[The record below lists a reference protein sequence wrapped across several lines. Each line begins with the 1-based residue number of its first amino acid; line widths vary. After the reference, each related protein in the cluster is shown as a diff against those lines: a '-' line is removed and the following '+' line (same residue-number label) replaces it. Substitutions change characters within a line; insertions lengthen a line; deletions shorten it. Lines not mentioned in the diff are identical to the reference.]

1 MASKL
6 LLGYIYMTQN
16 GASQESLSSVDKEV
30 AGLIDSDLGR
40 QNSHIHLIAS
50 ENFASKAV
58 MEASGSILTNK
69 YSEGFPGRR
78 YYVGCEI
85 IDEIEQ
91 LAIDRACELFE
102 SDHANVQPHSGS
114 SANMAVYLS
123 LLEPGDTVLGMSLDQ
138 GGHLTHGSPVNFSG
152 RVYNF
157 IGYGLDK
164 DTELIDME
172 EVYRMAVENKPKL
185 IIAGYSSYSQS
196 LNYERFR
203 EIADEVGAYL
213 LVDAAHFIG
222 LVAGKVIENPTKY
235 AHVVTATTHKALRGP
250 RGGLILCKE
259 ELAKTID
266 KNIFPGAQ
274 GGPLNN
280 QIAAKAVCF
289 KEAMTEDY
297 KSYAQQ
303 ILNNAVA
310 LAESF
315 IGEGL
320 RVVSGGTENHI
331 VLVDTRS
338 VDDELTGKD
347 AGILLNNKGI
357 TLNRNAIPFDPRSPF
372 ITSGIRMGTP
382 AVTTCGMAEKEMNE
396 VGYLISEIL
405 KSRNDDKKLNELE
418 TKVRDIAKE
427 FQPYG

>member
-1 MASKL
+1 
-6 LLGYIYMTQN
+6 MTQN

-78 YYVGCEI
+78 YYEGCEI

-185 IIAGYSSYSQS
+185 IIVGYSSYSQS
-196 LNYERFR
+196 LDYKRFR

-222 LVAGKVIENPTKY
+222 LVAGKVVENPTKY

-382 AVTTCGMAEKEMNE
+382 AVTTCGMAEKEMIE

>member
-1 MASKL
+1 
-6 LLGYIYMTQN
+6 MTQK
-16 GASQESLSSVDKEV
+16 GASQESLSSVDTEI

-78 YYVGCEI
+78 YYEGCEVV
-85 IDEIEQ
+85 DEIEQ

-102 SDHANVQPHSGS
+102 ADHANVQPHSGS

-157 IGYGLDK
+157 VGYGLDQ
-164 DTELIDME
+164 DTELINME
-172 EVYRMAVENKPKL
+172 EVLKMAVENKPKL

-196 LNYERFR
+196 LNFEKFR

-222 LVAGKVIENPTKY
+222 LVAGKVVENPTKY
-235 AHVVTATTHKALRGP
+235 ADVVTATTHKALRGP

-259 ELAKTID
+259 DFAKTID

-274 GGPLNN
+274 GGAINN

-289 KEAMTEDY
+289 KEAMTREY
-297 KSYAQQ
+297 KDYAQQ

-310 LAESF
+310 LADSF
-315 IGEGL
+315 TSEGL

-347 AGILLNNKGI
+347 AGILLNDKGI

-382 AVTTCGMAEKEMNE
+382 AVTTCGMKEKEMKE
-396 VGYLISEIL
+396 VGHLISEIL
-405 KSRNDDKKLNELE
+405 KSRNDDSKLEELE
-418 TKVRDIAKE
+418 NKVRDIAKE

>member
-1 MASKL
+1 
-6 LLGYIYMTQN
+6 MTN
-16 GASQESLSSVDKEV
+16 KGASQNSLNGVDSEISE
-30 AGLIDSDLGR
+30 LISEDLKR

-78 YYVGCEI
+78 YYEGCEVV
-85 IDEIEQ
+85 DKIEQ

-102 SDHANVQPHSGS
+102 ADHANVQPHSGS

-152 RVYNF
+152 QVYNF
-157 IGYGLDK
+157 VGYGLNEE
-164 DTELIDME
+164 TELIDME
-172 EVYRMAVENKPKL
+172 AVYRTALEHKPKL

-196 LNYERFR
+196 LNFQKFR
-203 EIADEVGAYL
+203 EIADEVGANFM
-213 LVDAAHFIG
+213 VDAAHFIG
-222 LVAGKVIENPTKY
+222 LVAGKVVDNPARY
-235 AHVVTATTHKALRGP
+235 ADVVTATTHKALRGP
-250 RGGLILCKE
+250 RGGIILTKE
-259 ELAKTID
+259 EFAKSID
-266 KNIFPGAQ
+266 KNTFPGAQ
-274 GGPLNN
+274 GGALNN

-289 KEAMTEDY
+289 KEALTTEY
-297 KSYAQQ
+297 QEYAKQ
-303 ILNNAVA
+303 ILNNAKS
-310 LAESF
+310 LANSF
-315 IGEGL
+315 QDQGL
-320 RVVSGGTENHI
+320 RVVSGGTENHL

-338 VDDELTGKD
+338 VDKELTGKE
-347 AGILLNNKGI
+347 AGILLNEKGI

-382 AVTTCGMAEKEMNE
+382 AVTTCGMKEDE
-396 VGYLISEIL
+396 LTQVGYLISEIL
-405 KSRNDDKKLNELE
+405 KNRSDESKLNELE
-418 TKVRDIAKE
+418 EQVRSLAKS

>member
-1 MASKL
+1 
-6 LLGYIYMTQN
+6 MTN
-16 GASQESLSSVDKEV
+16 KGASQNPLIGVDSE
-30 AGLIDSDLGR
+30 ISDLISEDLTR
-40 QNSHIHLIAS
+40 QNTHIHLIAS

-78 YYVGCEI
+78 YYEGCEVV
-85 IDEIEQ
+85 DKIEQ

-102 SDHANVQPHSGS
+102 ADHANVQPHSGS

-152 RVYNF
+152 QIYNF
-157 IGYGLDK
+157 VGYGLNEE
-164 DTELIDME
+164 TELIDME
-172 EVYRMAVENKPKL
+172 TVYKMALEHKPKL

-196 LNYERFR
+196 LNFQKFR
-203 EIADEVGAYL
+203 EIADEVGAHFM
-213 LVDAAHFIG
+213 VDAAHFIG
-222 LVAGKVIENPTKY
+222 LVAGKVVDNPAKY
-235 AHVVTATTHKALRGP
+235 ADVVTATTHKALRGP
-250 RGGLILCKE
+250 RGGIILTKE
-259 ELAKTID
+259 EFAKDID

-274 GGPLNN
+274 GGALNN

-289 KEAMTEDY
+289 KEALTTEY
-297 KSYAQQ
+297 QEYAKQ
-303 ILNNAVA
+303 ILNNAKA
-310 LAESF
+310 LADSF
-315 IGEGL
+315 QEQGL
-320 RVVSGGTENHI
+320 RVVSGGTENHL

-338 VDDELTGKD
+338 VDEELTGKE
-347 AGILLNNKGI
+347 AGILLNEKGI

-382 AVTTCGMAEKEMNE
+382 AVTTCGMKEGE
-396 VGYLISEIL
+396 LTQVGYLISEIL
-405 KSRNDDKKLNELE
+405 KNRLDEKKLNNLE
-418 TKVRDIAKE
+418 EQVRSLAKS